1 MSRFF
6 AKVLIVILLF
16 TNSIITI
23 GQVDLNYYLPEIE
36 YDENIPTPEEILGY
50 QVGEWHVTHGQLYL
64 LMKTLCQESPNCFL
78 TEYAR
83 SHEDKPL
90 IYLTISSEKNIKNI
104 NKIKE
109 EHVKLTD
116 PTLPKAM
123 DVSQM
128 PIVIYQG
135 YSIHGNESSGAS
147 AAILNAYYL
156 LAGKSKKVK
165 NLLANSVILL
175 DPVYNPDGLQR
186 FSTWANSHKHKHLV
200 SDTRSRE
207 FNEVWPG
214 GRTNHYWF
222 DLNRDWLFNIHPSS
236 KGRIKTFHEWKPD
249 ILTDHHEMGSNSTFF
264 FQPGIPS
271 RTNPNTPQINQDL
284 TEEIGTYHASFL
296 DSIGSMY
303 YTKESFDDFYYGKGS
318 TYPDINGCIGILFEQ
333 ASTRG
338 HLRETTNGLMSFP
351 FTIRNQ
357 MVTSLSTQEA
367 AIQLRQDILNF
378 KQDFFRKRYH
388 GTNTKGY
395 FIFESKDHYKSQF
408 FLDLLNRHKV
418 DVYKTSKDI
427 KIKNRKF
434 NPDFSYIIPK
444 KQKQTTLIKTIFE
457 SVKTFNDSLFYD
469 VSAWT
474 IPLAL
479 DIKYGESFSDLD
491 YGNLTKTTTART
503 IKNNIVTKEKSFAL
517 ALDWSN
523 FMAPNHLYK
532 LLEKDINVKVLT
544 QPTRLKTEDGYK
556 DFNQGTIIV
565 PLANQP
571 MPKNELVN
579 LVKDNSAT
587 NNQSVD
593 VIQTGF
599 SRDGFSL
606 GSPKQNDIEL
616 PSVAMIIGEGIN
628 AYEAGDN
635 WYQFDF
641 RLDMPLTMIDKRQMN
656 GTDLNKYNVIIL
668 PDGTYNKDDRMSS
681 KIINWVDK
689 GGTIIALRRAI
700 SYTQSLGLTSKLT
713 PKKVKTKEEK
723 PSYKGYT
730 KSRGAQVIGGAIL
743 NSEIDLSH
751 PLFFGYS
758 NSTLPVF
765 KRGTQFYEVMNSL
778 ATPLVYTS
786 DPMLSGYSSSE
797 NLQKAK
803 NAAGVMC
810 YAYGNGRIIAMVD
823 NPNFRGYWLGGSKLF
838 ANAIF
843 FSKLIQGG
851 TLMR

>member
-1 MSRFF
+1 MFKFST
-6 AKVLIVILLF
+6 KVLIVILLF
-16 TNSIITI
+16 INSCITI
-23 GQVDLNYYLPEIE
+23 GQVDLSYYLPEIE
-36 YDENIPTPEEILGY
+36 YDQNIPTPENILGY
-50 QVGEWHVTHGQLYL
+50 QIGDWHITHGQLYL
-64 LMKTLCQESPNCFL
+64 IMKTLCQESPNCFL

-90 IYLTISSEKNIKNI
+90 IYLTISSKENIKNI
-104 NKIKE
+104 QKIKK
-109 EHVKLTD
+109 EHVQLTD
-116 PTLPKAM
+116 PTLPEKL
-123 DVSQM
+123 DVSNM
-128 PIVIYQG
+128 PVVIYQG
-135 YSIHGNESSGAS
+135 YSIHGNESSGAN
-147 AAILNAYYL
+147 AAILNTYYL
-156 LAGKSKKVK
+156 LAGKSQKVK
-165 NLLANSVILL
+165 NFLDNSVILL

-200 SDTRSRE
+200 SDPNSRE

-284 TEEIGTYHASFL
+284 TEEIGTYHAAFL

-367 AIQLRQDILNF
+367 AIALRKDILNF
-378 KQDFFRKRYH
+378 KQDYFRSRY
-388 GTNTKGY
+388 NSSKTKGY
-395 FIFESKDHYKSQF
+395 FVFESFDHYKSQF
-408 FLDLLNRHKV
+408 FLDLLTRHKI

-427 KIKNRKF
+427 KIKGQKF
-434 NPDFSYIIPK
+434 NSEYSYIIPK

-457 SVKTFNDSLFYD
+457 SVTTFNDSLFYD

-479 DIKYGESFSDLD
+479 DIKYGESFDNFNSKD
-491 YGNLTKTTTART
+491 LTKTTQAAEVLND
-503 IKNNIVTKEKSFAL
+503 IKPTDKSFAL
-517 ALDWSN
+517 ALDWSC
-523 FMAPNHLYK
+523 FMAPSHLYK
-532 LLEKDINVKVLT
+532 LLEKDINIKILT
-544 QPTRLKTEDGYK
+544 HATRLKTEDGYK
-556 DFNQGTIIV
+556 EFNQGTIIV
-565 PLANQP
+565 PLSNQP
-571 MPKNELVN
+571 LDKKQLVAF
-579 LVKDNSAT
+579 VKEQSQKF
-587 NNQSVD
+587 NQKMD
-593 VIQTGF
+593 VIQTAF

-606 GSPKQNDIEL
+606 GSPKQNDISL
-616 PSVAMIIGEGIN
+616 PKVAMIIGEGIN

-641 RLDMPLTMIDKRQMN
+641 RLDMPITMLDKRQMN
-656 GTDLNKYNVIIL
+656 SVDLNRYNVLII
-668 PDGTYNKDDRMSS
+668 PDGSYNKDDRMSS

-689 GGTIIALRRAI
+689 GGTIIALRRGI
-700 SYTQSLGLTSKLT
+700 NYTKSLGLTSKLVN
-713 PKKVKTKEEK
+713 KEIKVEASK
-723 PSYKGYT
+723 PSYNGYSN
-730 KSRGAQVIGGAIL
+730 SRGAQVIGGSIFET
-743 NSEIDLSH
+743 NIDLSH
-751 PLFFGYS
+751 PLFFGYK

-765 KRGTQFYEVMNSL
+765 KKGTQFYEVSNTL
-778 ATPLVYTS
+778 ATPMVYSS
-786 DPMLSGYSSSE
+786 DPILSGYSSKE
-797 NLQKAK
+797 NLEKAK
-803 NAAGVMC
+803 NSAGIMC
-810 YAYGNGRIIAMVD
+810 FAYGNGRIIAMVD

-843 FSKLIQGG
+843 FSKLIKGG
-851 TLMR
+851 TLIR